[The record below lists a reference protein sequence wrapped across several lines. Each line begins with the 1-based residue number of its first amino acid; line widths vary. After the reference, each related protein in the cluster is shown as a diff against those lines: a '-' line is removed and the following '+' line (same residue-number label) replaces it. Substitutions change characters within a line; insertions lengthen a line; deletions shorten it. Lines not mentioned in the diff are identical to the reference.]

1 MLERFTRVNMGLPKS
16 RETHGDGVAI
26 VVREREQVTV
36 YMAKCH
42 REHR

>member
-1 MLERFTRVNMGLPKS
+1 MLERFTCVNMGLPK
-16 RETHGDGVAI
+16 RGDPHGNGVAI
-26 VVREREQVTV
+26 VVRAGKEVSQ